1 MDNRTDIDVLNDV
14 SFTLA
19 DFAMLNYFDKSSIS
33 MKLLSAAV
41 SVFNSNNVDIRDYYH
56 ITNDTIESQYPLL
69 KTLMLECPVIN
80 KWNRDEQ

>member
-19 DFAMLNYFDKSSIS
+19 DFAILNYFDKASIS
-33 MKLLSAAV
+33 IKLLGAAV

-56 ITNDTIESQYPLL
+56 ITNDIIESQYPLL
-69 KTLMLECPVIN
+69 KMLMLECPVIN
-80 KWNRDEQ
+80 KWDRDEQ